1 MNALDDKGI
10 DWLCDRITEGAMQRE
25 ICDELG
31 IGAASL
37 ARWIAADP
45 ERPARVREARIAAAR
60 FYEERAGQVI
70 EEADDQFS
78 LAKAKELAHHYRWK
92 ASKASPKEFGDKVET
107 VVSGSLDH
115 NLSVNFVG
123 S

>member
-1 MNALDDKGI
+1 
-10 DWLCDRITEGAMQRE
+10 MQRE

-31 IGAASL
+31 VGAASL

-107 VVSGSLDH
+107 VVSGSLDQ
-115 NLSVNFVG
+115 NLSVSFVTASPVPTPKVPG
-123 S
+123 ITG